1 MLLHLCSARDRQL
14 HLQVGQGC
22 GARPHVFA
30 SVLFVCCGS
39 QGNRRWWPQAR
50 GDSVAQPHAW
60 VRVILL
66 AFYVR
71 PIILI
76 HARKHTQTP
85 THKLCHAWAALCACL
100 CCSACTPTTRAHLG
114 VKVRPL
120 QPLTALHQLHQ
131 QLVLLRHQPVLRV
144 ALGVCGAC
152 RGSAQCD
159 QNRCTM
165 RSDSSQN
172 TAQATCPAHGE
183 EQCAGAPYPDC
194 AVHKLGL
201 CRAFCQ
207 VKSVEL

>member
-1 MLLHLCSARDRQL
+1 MVATSKGRQCRPAPCLGACHFAGVLCEANNSHTCA
-14 HLQVGQGC
+14 
-22 GARPHVFA
+22 
-30 SVLFVCCGS
+30 
-39 QGNRRWWPQAR
+39 QAHT
-50 GDSVAQPHAW
+50 DPD
-60 VRVILL
+60 
-66 AFYVR
+66 
-71 PIILI
+71 
-76 HARKHTQTP
+76 TQTLP
-85 THKLCHAWAALCACL
+85 CLGRAVCLPLLLRLHAYYPR
-100 CCSACTPTTRAHLG
+100 THLG